1 MHLLFDNIEQ
11 DVIEKEKFV
20 VSQSK
25 TIQEMQV
32 GINRLVDYVQV
43 LDFVAQ

>member
-1 MHLLFDNIEQ
+1 MHLLFDNIEK

-25 TIQEMQV
+25 TI
-32 GINRLVDYVQV
+32 
-43 LDFVAQ
+43 